1 MKILDKIITR
11 GSSMNKLL
19 LVVVML
25 LLCLGV
31 AVVYTASAAQAK
43 AMGFGA
49 EYYMVAHLKK
59 AVPCFLIMLA
69 ISKLDYGVWKV
80 LGRVVFVVFFVLSLV
95 ALVKGGSVKGANR
108 WIFGIQPSEFMK
120 LGLLIWISAKLSEAG
135 DNIKSVACTIVQP
148 AIPYAL
154 CAMILVLQPNFS
166 MLIMVSAIVF
176 TVMMVAGANLKYL
189 FGILG
194 GVIPLG
200 ILKLLFSTHS
210 RARIMAFFADEGQMA
225 ASNYQGD
232 HALQALGNGGLFG
245 TGYGMGLQKL
255 GYLPEAHKDVVYA
268 VIGEEIGFVGTFAVL
283 IAFAILFS
291 QGFNIA
297 QNASTRFGRFL
308 ALSLTLSLF
317 FNFVVHVCVC
327 VGLIPTT
334 GQPLPFLSFG
344 GTNLGFSCVAVGIL
358 LNISRANSGRK
369 INEPYMSGSSLDSSV
384 FRNFG
389 FSRSGV

>member
-1 MKILDKIITR
+1 
-11 GSSMNKLL
+11 
-19 LVVVML
+19 
-25 LLCLGV
+25 
-31 AVVYTASAAQAK
+31 
-43 AMGFGA
+43 
-49 EYYMVAHLKK
+49 
-59 AVPCFLIMLA
+59 
-69 ISKLDYGVWKV
+69 
-80 LGRVVFVVFFVLSLV
+80 
-95 ALVKGGSVKGANR
+95 
-108 WIFGIQPSEFMK
+108 
-120 LGLLIWISAKLSEAG
+120 
-135 DNIKSVACTIVQP
+135 
-148 AIPYAL
+148 
-154 CAMILVLQPNFS
+154 
-166 MLIMVSAIVF
+166 
-176 TVMMVAGANLKYL
+176 
-189 FGILG
+189 
-194 GVIPLG
+194 
-200 ILKLLFSTHS
+200 
-210 RARIMAFFADEGQMA
+210 MAFFADEGQMV

-283 IAFAILFS
+283 MAFAILFS
-291 QGFNIA
+291 QGFKIA
-297 QNASTRFGRFL
+297 QNASTRFGRYL
-308 ALSLTLSLF
+308 ALALTLSLF

-344 GTNLGFSCVAVGIL
+344 GTNLGYSCVAVGIL

>member
-1 MKILDKIITR
+1 
-11 GSSMNKLL
+11 MNKML
-19 LVVVML
+19 LVVAML

-49 EYYMVAHLKK
+49 EYYMMAHLKK
-59 AVPCFLIMLA
+59 AIPCFIIMLG
-69 ISKLDYGVWKV
+69 ISRLDYGVWKV
-80 LGRVVFVVFFVLSLV
+80 LGRVVFVAFFVLSVL
-95 ALVKGGSVKGANR
+95 ALVKGGGVKGANR

-148 AIPYAL
+148 AIPYGL
-154 CAMILVLQPNFS
+154 CAMVLVLQPNFS
-166 MLIMVSAIVF
+166 MLIMISAIVF
-176 TVMMVAGANLKYL
+176 TVMMIAGANLKYL
-189 FGILG
+189 AGILG
-194 GVIPLG
+194 AVIPLG

-210 RARIMAFFADEGQMA
+210 RARIMAFFADEGQMV

-283 IAFAILFS
+283 MAFAILFS
-291 QGFNIA
+291 QGFKIA
-297 QNASTRFGRFL
+297 QNASTRFGRYL
-308 ALSLTLSLF
+308 ALALTLSLF

-344 GTNLGFSCVAVGIL
+344 GTNLGYSCVAVGIL

>member
-1 MKILDKIITR
+1 MDNSVQNN
-11 GSSMNKLL
+11 GMNKMLL
-19 LVVVML
+19 IVVML

-43 AMGFGA
+43 SMGFGA

-59 AVPCFLIMLA
+59 AVPCFIIMLLL
-69 ISKLDYGVWKV
+69 SKLDYGYWKV
-80 LGRVVFVVFFVLSLV
+80 LGRVVFVVFFILSV
-95 ALVKGGSVKGANR
+95 IALAKGHGVKGANR

-135 DNIKSVACTIVQP
+135 DNIKSKACTLIQP
-148 AIPYAL
+148 GIPYAL
-154 CAMILVLQPNFS
+154 CAGVLVLQPNFS
-166 MLIMVSAIVF
+166 MLIMISAIVI
-176 TVMMVAGANLKYL
+176 TVMVVAGANLKYL
-189 FGILG
+189 AAILG
-194 GVIPLG
+194 AVIPLG
-200 ILKLLFSTHS
+200 VLKLLFSTHS
-210 RARIMAFFADEGQMA
+210 RARIMAFFADEGQMV

-291 QGFNIA
+291 QGFKIA

-308 ALSLTLSLF
+308 ALALTLSLF

-369 INEPYMSGSSLDSSV
+369 INEPYTSGSSLESSV
-384 FRNFG
+384 FRNFE
-389 FSRSGV
+389 FTRSGV

>member
-1 MKILDKIITR
+1 MDNTVQNN
-11 GSSMNKLL
+11 GMNKMLL
-19 LVVVML
+19 IVVML

-43 AMGFGA
+43 SMGFGA

-59 AVPCFLIMLA
+59 AIPCFIIMLV
-69 ISKLDYGVWKV
+69 ISKIDYGYWKV
-80 LGRVVFVVFFVLSLV
+80 LGRVVFAAFFILSLA
-95 ALVKGGSVKGANR
+95 ALVHGHGVKGANR

-154 CAMILVLQPNFS
+154 CAAILVLQPNFS
-166 MLIMVSAIVF
+166 MLIMISAIVF
-176 TVMMVAGANLKYL
+176 TVMMIAGANMKYL
-189 FGILG
+189 LGILG
-194 GVIPLG
+194 AVIPLG
-200 ILKLLFSTHS
+200 VLKLLFSTHS
-210 RARIMAFFADEGQMA
+210 RARIMAFFAEEGQMA

-283 IAFAILFS
+283 IAFAVLFS
-291 QGFNIA
+291 QGFKIA

-327 VGLIPTT
+327 VGLFPTT

>member
-1 MKILDKIITR
+1 M
-11 GSSMNKLL
+11 LL
-19 LVVVML
+19 IVVML

-43 AMGFGA
+43 SMGFGA

-59 AVPCFLIMLA
+59 AVPCFIIMLLL
-69 ISKLDYGVWKV
+69 SKLDYGYWKV
-80 LGRVVFVVFFVLSLV
+80 LGRVVFVVFFILSV
-95 ALVKGGSVKGANR
+95 IALAKGHGVKGANR

-135 DNIKSVACTIVQP
+135 DNIKSKACTLIQP
-148 AIPYAL
+148 GIPYAL
-154 CAMILVLQPNFS
+154 CAGVLVLQPNFS
-166 MLIMVSAIVF
+166 MLIMISAIVI
-176 TVMMVAGANLKYL
+176 TVMVVAGANLKYL
-189 FGILG
+189 AAILG
-194 GVIPLG
+194 AVIPLG
-200 ILKLLFSTHS
+200 VLKLLFSTHS
-210 RARIMAFFADEGQMA
+210 RARIMAFFADEGQMV

-291 QGFNIA
+291 QGFKIA

-308 ALSLTLSLF
+308 ALALTLSLF

-369 INEPYMSGSSLDSSV
+369 INEPYTSGSSLESSV
-384 FRNFG
+384 FRNFE
-389 FSRSGV
+389 FTRSGV